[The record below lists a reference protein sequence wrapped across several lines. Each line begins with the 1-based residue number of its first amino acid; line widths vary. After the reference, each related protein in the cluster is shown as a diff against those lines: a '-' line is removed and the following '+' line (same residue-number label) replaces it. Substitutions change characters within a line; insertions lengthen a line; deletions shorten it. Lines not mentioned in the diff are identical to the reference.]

1 MCPAHPPPD
10 RFDHEAR
17 LAYPGVVRRG
27 MRRMVIVEAQ
37 LVGVLM
43 QTPPVFADAPALGL
57 GLGRVRWDGRC
68 QAARR
73 MR

>member
-1 MCPAHPPPD
+1 
-10 RFDHEAR
+10 
-17 LAYPGVVRRG
+17 
-27 MRRMVIVEAQ
+27 MRSVVIVEAQ
-37 LVGVLM
+37 PVGVLM

-57 GLGRVRWDGRC
+57 GRVRWDGRC

>member
-17 LAYPGVVRRG
+17 LRIPASFAGG
-27 MRRMVIVEAQ
+27 MRRVVIVEAQ
-37 LVGVLM
+37 PVGVLM
-43 QTPPVFADAPALGL
+43 QTPPIFADAPAL